1 MKQGII
7 VQNGIGVYD
16 NALRSVF
23 LRFTAST
30 VILCNNQLAIFMN
43 SILYIEYKFIFYF
56 LLQGI
61 CLMTFVSH
69 ENWVRCI
76 IFHPSGKYIISSSDD
91 KTVRIMDIK
100 VRFLIFLR
108 KFLPMIFIIHTN
120 YLIVIIFHNFFYR

>member
-1 MKQGII
+1 
-7 VQNGIGVYD
+7 
-16 NALRSVF
+16 
-23 LRFTAST
+23 
-30 VILCNNQLAIFMN
+30 
-43 SILYIEYKFIFYF
+43 
-56 LLQGI
+56 
-61 CLMTFVSH
+61 MTFVSH

-120 YLIVIIFHNFFYR
+120 YLIVIIFHNFFLSMTLFIFMSTFLFDNSDIYYSENIHFNFIFIFNVIIVFSEYLDDEINILSQ